1 VLTGA
6 APDRAPGGLERQPM
20 PVSGAGVPAG
30 IDQIVAKLGA
40 MGVHPGYALNLP
52 ASEAAVFTASVSPDK
67 VKVERVVHPDR
78 HTGEVLFDMGSAD
91 LGRAA
96 EWGVRVHMGREF
108 GLISQIAK
116 IAARLA
122 IIVMAAADVAMWWKR
137 RPARSL
143 GAPRVVA
150 AVALLASVFLSL
162 LKLGP
167 GLTLPVA
174 RALDLAATAAV
185 APQRGVI
192 RAARAPQP
200 HAVSRARP
208 IRAGPAGGVCRV
220 SAQAT
225 RA

>member
-1 VLTGA
+1 
-6 APDRAPGGLERQPM
+6 M

-52 ASEAAVFTASVSPDK
+52 ASETAVFTASVSPDK

-78 HTGEVLFDMGSAD
+78 HTGEVLFDMGPAD
-91 LGRAA
+91 LGALGRAA

-108 GLISQIAK
+108 GLISQIAM

-122 IIVMAAADVAMWWKR
+122 IIVMAAAAVAMWWKR
-137 RPARSL
+137 RLARPL

-150 AVALLASVFLSL
+150 AVALVASVFLLL

-185 APQRGVI
+185 ASQRGVI